1 MLFLRTAAFYF
12 VTALWWVVY
21 WLAVLVPVLAVM
33 FLLPAQRK
41 KHYLRIFLLYF
52 GLSMVRIVWRPFF
65 KVRFEDKTCGRR
77 EPGFMIVDHR
87 SAIDGFLVAL
97 PRLNAA
103 QTVNGWPL
111 RLPIIGWV
119 ARFAGYLNITGW
131 DYETLKARAKEVLAS
146 GDPIVSYPEG
156 TRSESRT
163 MNPFRSGIFR
173 VAMELDVPVYML
185 CIAGNEYMPD
195 RKFRF
200 REFRDL
206 SVRLLGPL
214 TEEEIDRCATAY
226 ALKQKVFRLM
236 AGELAEMDAELDHE
250 KPI

>member
-1 MLFLRTAAFYF
+1 MTLLRSISIYTITFLWALLYWL
-12 VTALWWVVY
+12 TAL
-21 WLAVLVPVLAVM
+21 LPVLFAALSPAELRRHRM
-33 FLLPAQRK
+33 RMILLG
-41 KHYLRIFLLYF
+41 F
-52 GLSMVRIVWRPFF
+52 GLTTVRLAWRPFF
-65 KVRFEDKTCGRR
+65 KVHYEDRTGGVRK
-77 EPGFMIVDHR
+77 PGIVVANHR
-87 SAIDGFLVAL
+87 SAIDGFLVSL
-97 PRLNAA
+97 PKLSMA

-111 RLPIIGWV
+111 RLPVIGHV
-119 ARFAGYLNITGW
+119 ARFAGYLNITEW
-131 DYETLKARAKEVLAS
+131 DYETLKARAAAVLES

-173 VAMELDVPVYML
+173 VAMELKVPVYML

-214 TEEEIDRCATAY
+214 ADEDIRSCATAY

-236 AGELAEMDAELDHE
+236 AGELAKMDAELDHE
-250 KPI
+250 KKI